1 MPAAMKR
8 PATRCQQDEQPVLKR
23 PAAATVPADDKA
35 ADPMA
40 PLPENKEELEK
51 VLADPNIK
59 PLDKKLAKFK
69 AAVKADEDA
78 SAMFAKMKRF
88 FDPSEMSCLWGRF
101 GTLINGSAGEQQD
114 AWKSIC
120 NMDWRSGKVE
130 AKGKI
135 LAMQVMNPTRWK
147 EFLVQESNSLTRR
160 ITKQVKK
167 IRYYQES

>member
-35 ADPMA
+35 AVPMA

-51 VLADPNIK
+51 FLADPNIK

-69 AAVKADEDA
+69 AAVKPDEDA

-88 FDPSEMSCLWGRF
+88 FDLSEMSCLWGRF
-101 GTLINGSAGEQQD
+101 GTLINGSAGEQQEHLQYGL
-114 AWKSIC
+114 AQWQ
-120 NMDWRSGKVE
+120 SG
-130 AKGKI
+130 G
-135 LAMQVMNPTRWK
+135 QV
-147 EFLVQESNSLTRR
+147 Q
-160 ITKQVKK
+160 
-167 IRYYQES
+167 

>member
-1 MPAAMKR
+1 M
-8 PATRCQQDEQPVLKR
+8 
-23 PAAATVPADDKA
+23 PADDKA

-51 VLADPNIK
+51 FLADPNIK

-130 AKGKI
+130 AKYSEGV
-135 LAMQVMNPTRWK
+135 LAQPMPC
-147 EFLVQESNSLTRR
+147 
-160 ITKQVKK
+160 
-167 IRYYQES
+167 

>member
-8 PATRCQQDEQPVLKR
+8 PATRSQPDEQPVLKR
-23 PAAATVPADDKA
+23 PAAATVPADDRA

-40 PLPENKEELEK
+40 PLPENKDELEK

-69 AAVKADEDA
+69 AAVKPDEDA
-78 SAMFAKMKRF
+78 SAMFAKMKLF
-88 FDPSEMSCLWGRF
+88 FEPSEMSCLWGRF

-160 ITKQVKK
+160 ITKEVKK
-167 IRYYQES
+167 FGTIEES